1 MIKVRNGTDRYYP
14 KVHCPQCN
22 ARLLDIRSDDL
33 EYSAIIEQMGN
44 RDQFDFSIKCPKCK
58 SIVGITFERRQ
69 AQIKFRTASGVPAPV
84 MKTAP
89 MPQRIA
95 IIGTVS
101 V

>member
-1 MIKVRNGTDRYYP
+1 MRSGTDRYYLEI
-14 KVHCPQCN
+14 HCPQCD

-33 EYSAIIEQMGN
+33 EYRAVIEQMGN
-44 RDQFDFSIKCPKCK
+44 RDQFDFSTKCPKCK
-58 SIVGITFERRQ
+58 SIVGITFERKR

-84 MKTAP
+84 IKTAP

-101 V
+101 A